1 MKVAKFCLTLWP
13 HGLYSP
19 WNSPGQNTGIGSILP
34 PPEDLTNPGI
44 EPRPPA
50 LQEDSLP
57 AELPGK
63 PKNTGRGSLFL
74 LQQIFLIHKLN
85 CGLLHCR
92 WILYQLSYQG
102 TDMKQDCPK
111 QRNIIITLHRPDI
124 KWSDSKC
131 FEQIISPAYLLQE
144 TTHSDRNNLN
154 YSDHNK

>member
-19 WNSPGQNTGIGSILP
+19 WNSSGQNTGIGSILP

-57 AELPGK
+57 AEPPGK

-92 WILYQLSYQG
+92 WILYQHELPGNRHETRLSQAKKYNNHSTQAWHKVEWQQMFWTNNLSYLFAS
-102 TDMKQDCPK
+102 
-111 QRNIIITLHRPDI
+111 RNYTF
-124 KWSDSKC
+124 W
-131 FEQIISPAYLLQE
+131 
-144 TTHSDRNNLN
+144 
-154 YSDHNK
+154 